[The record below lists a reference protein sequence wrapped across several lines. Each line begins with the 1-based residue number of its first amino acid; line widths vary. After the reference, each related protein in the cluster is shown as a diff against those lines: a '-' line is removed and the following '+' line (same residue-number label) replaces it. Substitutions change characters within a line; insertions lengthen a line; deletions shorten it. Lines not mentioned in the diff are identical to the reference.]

1 MNYRMILYYLA
12 ATMLVVAV
20 FMLPALLI
28 SFIFHETSAVIAFSV
43 TIAAV
48 TVICLPFLFRKPKK
62 TVMRAREGYIITAI
76 AWILVSL
83 IGAVPLWMSKTI
95 PNYIDALFETASGF
109 TTTGASI
116 MPTLD
121 FAPKGMIY
129 WRSFTHWLGGMG
141 VLVFLLALTPSSSSG
156 DSVFIMRAESPGP
169 QVSKLVPK
177 TRQSA
182 QILYKIYVGMTILQI
197 VLLLLGG
204 MPFLDALEISFA
216 TAGTGGFS
224 CNSAG
229 MALYTPYMLWVIT
242 IFMILFG
249 VNFGIYYLLI
259 MRSFKKIK
267 SNEEIRYYFLAILAA
282 IAIIT
287 PKIYSIY
294 HHSFGDA
301 LLQASFQT
309 ASIISTTGFA
319 SADFNTWPTV
329 CKMTL
334 LLLMI
339 LGGCAGSTGGGV
351 KVSRTVI
358 LFKCIRLSLRKLLHP
373 NTVTKVHMDGDTVP
387 DATLH
392 FIYIY
397 FGAYSFIM
405 LLSMLLISLDH
416 MSLEGTIT
424 SVLTCLNNV
433 GPGFA
438 EVGPMSTYASL
449 TWFSKV
455 VLTID
460 MLIGR
465 LEIFP
470 ILMLLMPANWKRSRV

>member
-12 ATMLVVAV
+12 GTLLIVAV

-28 SFIFHETSAVIAFSV
+28 SVIFHESRSILAF
-43 TIAAV
+43 AV
-48 TVICLPFLFRKPKK
+48 TFGLVLLLCLPVVLKKPKK
-62 TVMRAREGYIITAI
+62 TVMRAREGYIITAV

-83 IGAVPLWMSKTI
+83 VGAVPLWFSGTI

-116 MPTLD
+116 MPTLEG
-121 FAPKGMIY
+121 APQGMIY

-141 VLVFLLALTPSSSSG
+141 VLALTPSTSSG

-182 QILYKIYVGMTILQI
+182 QILYKIYVGMTLLQI

-216 TAGTGGFS
+216 TAGTGGFACS
-224 CNSAG
+224 SAG

-249 VNFGIYYLLI
+249 VNFGIYYLII
-259 MRSFKKIK
+259 MRSLRKIR
-267 SNEEIRYYFLAILAA
+267 SNEEIRYYLGAIVIAV
-282 IAIIT
+282 AIIT
-287 PKIYSIY
+287 PNILNLYG
-294 HHSFGDA
+294 HSFGDA
-301 LLQASFQT
+301 LLHASFQT

-319 SADFNTWPTV
+319 SADFNLWPTA
-329 CKMTL
+329 CKAAL
-334 LLLMI
+334 LLLMV

-358 LFKCIRLSLRKLLHP
+358 LFKSIRLSMRKLLHP
-373 NTVTKVHMDGDTVP
+373 NTVTKVHMDGDTVSES
-387 DATLH
+387 TLH

-397 FGAYSFIM
+397 FGAYAFILCFSILMVSFDRM
-405 LLSMLLISLDH
+405 G
-416 MSLEGTIT
+416 LEGTIT
-424 SVLTCLNNV
+424 SVLACLNNV

-438 EVGPMSTYASL
+438 EVGPMSSYAELGWFTKIIL
-449 TWFSKV
+449 TA
-455 VLTID
+455 D

-470 ILMLLMPANWKRSRV
+470 ILMLAMPANWKRSRV